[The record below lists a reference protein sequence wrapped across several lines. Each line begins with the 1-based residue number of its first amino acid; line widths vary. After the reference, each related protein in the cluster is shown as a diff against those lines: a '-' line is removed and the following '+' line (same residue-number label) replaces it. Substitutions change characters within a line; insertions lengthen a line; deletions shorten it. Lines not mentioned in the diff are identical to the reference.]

1 MNRRRFIGAG
11 AAALV
16 AMPGASRAQESA
28 KPWRI
33 GFLEAGAPAANQH
46 FLDAFK
52 RGLSEHGYA
61 EGGNVVIVERWGD
74 GQVDRFPALLNE
86 LVQEKVDIIVVAST
100 AGAVVAKA
108 TIKALPVVFV
118 GVQDPVGVGIVG
130 SLGRP
135 GPNLTGFSQAEEE
148 GLVGKRLELFKEAVP
163 PVDRLG
169 LIWNPTAPGVE
180 LRLKEARKAATR
192 FMVTL
197 RTFEVRDARELDG
210 IFVTM
215 TKERLARLMVL
226 ADPLT
231 VRNHA
236 HIVELAPGA
245 GFPRFIHSWS
255 SRAWAVSWPM
265 ARAPRIYSGTP
276 RGTWTGS
283 SRAPGPAICPSSSP
297 RSSSWSSTSRWPGPS
312 AWPFRP
318 PSWGARTRSSNEGW
332 PPLKMGPSPCPFP
345 RGERDCGVG
354 DSGELRVQ

>member
-16 AMPGASRAQESA
+16 AMPLASRAQESA

-52 RGLSEHGYA
+52 RGLSERGYT

-86 LVQEKVDIIVVAST
+86 LVQEKVDIIVVSST
-100 AGAVVAKA
+100 AGAVAAKA
-108 TIKALPVVFV
+108 TIKTLPVVFV
-118 GVQDPVGVGIVG
+118 GVQDPVGIGIVS

-135 GPNLTGFSQAEEE
+135 GANLTGFSQAEEE

-192 FMVTL
+192 FGVTL

-231 VRNHA
+231 VRNRA
-236 HIVELAPGA
+236 HIVELAARSRIPAIYPFLEFTRVGGLMAYGPSIPELFRRAAGYVEKILKGA
-245 GFPRFIHSWS
+245 KPADLPVEQPTKFDLVINLKTAKALGLSIPRP
-255 SRAWAVSWPM
+255 VL
-265 ARAPRIYSGTP
+265 ARA
-276 RGTWTGS
+276 
-283 SRAPGPAICPSSSP
+283 
-297 RSSSWSSTSRWPGPS
+297 
-312 AWPFRP
+312 
-318 PSWGARTRSSNEGW
+318 
-332 PPLKMGPSPCPFP
+332 
-345 RGERDCGVG
+345 D
-354 DSGELRVQ
+354 ELLQ

>member
-16 AMPGASRAQESA
+16 AMPRVSRAQESA

-52 RGLSEHGYA
+52 RGLSERGYVD
-61 EGGNVVIVERWGD
+61 GQNVVIVERWGD

-86 LVQEKVDIIVVAST
+86 LVQEKVDIIVVSST
-100 AGAVVAKA
+100 AGAVAAKA
-108 TIKALPVVFV
+108 TIKTLPVVFV
-118 GVQDPVGVGIVG
+118 GVQDPVGIGIVS

-135 GPNLTGFSQAEEE
+135 GANLTGFSQAEEE

-192 FMVTL
+192 FGVTL

-210 IFVTM
+210 AFATM
-215 TKERLARLMVL
+215 RKERLARLMVL

-231 VRNHA
+231 VRNRA
-236 HIVELAPGA
+236 HIVELAARSRIPAIYPFLEFTRVGGLMAYGPSIPELFRRAAGYVEKILKGA
-245 GFPRFIHSWS
+245 KPADLPVEQPTKFDLVINLKTAKALGLSIPRP
-255 SRAWAVSWPM
+255 VL
-265 ARAPRIYSGTP
+265 ARA
-276 RGTWTGS
+276 
-283 SRAPGPAICPSSSP
+283 
-297 RSSSWSSTSRWPGPS
+297 
-312 AWPFRP
+312 
-318 PSWGARTRSSNEGW
+318 
-332 PPLKMGPSPCPFP
+332 
-345 RGERDCGVG
+345 D
-354 DSGELRVQ
+354 ELLQ

>member
-16 AMPGASRAQESA
+16 AMPRASRAQESA

-52 RGLSEHGYA
+52 RGLSERGYT

-86 LVQEKVDIIVVAST
+86 LVQEKVDIIVVSST
-100 AGAVVAKA
+100 AGAVAAKA
-108 TIKALPVVFV
+108 TIKTLPVVFV
-118 GVQDPVGVGIVG
+118 GVQDPVGIGIVS

-135 GPNLTGFSQAEEE
+135 GANLTGFSQAEEE

-192 FMVTL
+192 FGVTL
-197 RTFEVRDARELDG
+197 RTFEVRDAKELDG
-210 IFVTM
+210 AFATM
-215 TKERLARLMVL
+215 RKERLARLMVL

-231 VRNHA
+231 VRNRA
-236 HIVELAPGA
+236 HIVELAARSRIPAIYPFLEFTRVGGLMAYGPSIPELFLRAAGYVEKILKGA
-245 GFPRFIHSWS
+245 KPADLPVEQPTKFDLVINLKTAKALGLSIPRP
-255 SRAWAVSWPM
+255 VL
-265 ARAPRIYSGTP
+265 ARA
-276 RGTWTGS
+276 
-283 SRAPGPAICPSSSP
+283 
-297 RSSSWSSTSRWPGPS
+297 
-312 AWPFRP
+312 
-318 PSWGARTRSSNEGW
+318 
-332 PPLKMGPSPCPFP
+332 
-345 RGERDCGVG
+345 D
-354 DSGELRVQ
+354 ELLQ

>member
-16 AMPGASRAQESA
+16 AMPRASRAQESA

-52 RGLSEHGYA
+52 RGLSERGYT

-86 LVQEKVDIIVVAST
+86 LLQEKVDIIVVPST
-100 AGAVVAKA
+100 AGAVAAKA
-108 TIKALPVVFV
+108 TIKTLPVVFV
-118 GVQDPVGVGIVG
+118 GVQDPVGIGIVS

-135 GPNLTGFSQAEEE
+135 GANLTGFSQAEEE

-180 LRLKEARKAATR
+180 LRLKEARKAAAR
-192 FMVTL
+192 FAVTL

-231 VRNHA
+231 VRNRA
-236 HIVELAPGA
+236 HIVELAARSRIPAIYPFLEFTRVGGLMAYGPSIPELFRRAAGYVEKILKGA
-245 GFPRFIHSWS
+245 KPADLPVEQPTKFDLVINLETAKALGLSIPRP
-255 SRAWAVSWPM
+255 VL
-265 ARAPRIYSGTP
+265 ARA
-276 RGTWTGS
+276 
-283 SRAPGPAICPSSSP
+283 
-297 RSSSWSSTSRWPGPS
+297 
-312 AWPFRP
+312 
-318 PSWGARTRSSNEGW
+318 
-332 PPLKMGPSPCPFP
+332 
-345 RGERDCGVG
+345 D
-354 DSGELRVQ
+354 ELLQ